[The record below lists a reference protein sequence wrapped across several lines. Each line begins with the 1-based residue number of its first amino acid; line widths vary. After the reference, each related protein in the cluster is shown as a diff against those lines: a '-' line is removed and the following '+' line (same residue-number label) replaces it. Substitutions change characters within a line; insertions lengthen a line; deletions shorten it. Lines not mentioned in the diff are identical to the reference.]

1 MHNNH
6 CSVVVLISENGS
18 NLQALMDFS
27 SAGNYRVSG
36 VISNKPD
43 AYGLQRAKQSNIPTT
58 VVDHK
63 QYASRDLFDQALSQA
78 IDEYEPGLIVLAGF
92 MRILGADF
100 IKRYQGK
107 ILNIHPSLL
116 PNYPG
121 TNTHQRVLDA
131 GEKIHGV
138 SVHFVTEELD
148 GGPVIAQESIAIESI
163 DDAETLA
170 LRIHEKEHVLYPA
183 VVSLFADGRL
193 SLDENSA
200 FLDEQLLPETGQRLT
215 NHE

>member
-1 MHNNH
+1 MHNSH
-6 CSVVVLISENGS
+6 RSVVVLISGNGS

-43 AYGLQRAKQSNIPTT
+43 VCGLQLAKQSNIPTT

-63 QYASRDLFDQALSQA
+63 QYASRNLFDQALSQA
-78 IDEYEPGLIVLAGF
+78 INEYEPGLIVLAGF

-100 IKRYQGK
+100 VKRYQGK

-131 GEKIHGV
+131 GEEIHGV

-163 DDAETLA
+163 DNAETLA

-193 SLDENSA
+193 SLVENSA

-215 NHE
+215 VHE

>member
-6 CSVVVLISENGS
+6 RSVVVLISGNGS

-27 SAGNYRVSG
+27 RAGNYRVSG
-36 VISNKPD
+36 VISNKPE
-43 AYGLQRAKQSNIPTT
+43 AYGLQRAKQSKIPAT

-100 IKRYQGK
+100 VKRYQGK

-131 GEKIHGV
+131 GEKMHGV

-163 DDAETLA
+163 DNAETLA
-170 LRIHEKEHVLYPA
+170 LRILEKEHVLYPA

-193 SLDENSA
+193 SLDKNSA
-200 FLDEQLLPETGQRLT
+200 FLDEQLLPEIGQRLT
-215 NHE
+215 AHE

>member
-6 CSVVVLISENGS
+6 RSVVVLISGNGS

-27 SAGNYRVSG
+27 GAGNYRVSG
-36 VISNKPD
+36 VISNKLD
-43 AYGLQRAKQSNIPTT
+43 AYGLQRAEQSNIPTT

-100 IKRYQGK
+100 VKRYQGK

-131 GEKIHGV
+131 GEKLHGV

-163 DDAETLA
+163 DNAESLA
-170 LRIHEKEHVLYPA
+170 SKIHEKEHVLYPA

-193 SLDENSA
+193 SLDGNSA
-200 FLDEQLLPETGQRLT
+200 LLDEQLLPETGQRVSAS
-215 NHE
+215 

>member
-6 CSVVVLISENGS
+6 RSVVVLISGNGS
-18 NLQALMDFS
+18 NLQAIMDFS

-36 VISNKPD
+36 VISNKSD
-43 AYGLQRAKQSNIPTT
+43 AYGLQRAKQNNIPTT
-58 VVDHK
+58 VVDHL
-63 QYASRDLFDQALSQA
+63 QYASRDLFDQALIQA
-78 IDEYEPGLIVLAGF
+78 IDEYEPGPIVLAGF

-100 IKRYQGK
+100 VKRYQGK

-116 PNYPG
+116 PDYPG

-131 GEKIHGV
+131 GEKLHGV

-170 LRIHEKEHVLYPA
+170 MKIHVKEHTLYPN
-183 VVSLFADGRL
+183 VVSWFADGRL
-193 SLDENSA
+193 RLDGNDA
-200 FLDEQLLPETGQRLT
+200 FLDEQLLPKTGERT
-215 NHE
+215 DAS

>member
-1 MHNNH
+1 
-6 CSVVVLISENGS
+6 
-18 NLQALMDFS
+18 MDFS
-27 SAGNYRVSG
+27 SAGNYRVRG
-36 VISNKPD
+36 VISNEPD
-43 AYGLQRAKQSNIPTT
+43 AYGLQLAKQNNIPTR

-63 QYASRDLFDQALSQA
+63 LYASRNLFDQALSQA
-78 IDEYEPGLIVLAGF
+78 INEYEPGLILLAGF

-100 IKRYQGK
+100 VKRYRGK

-131 GEKIHGV
+131 GEKMHGV

-163 DDAETLA
+163 DNAETLA

-215 NHE
+215 VHE

>member
-6 CSVVVLISENGS
+6 CSVVVLISGNGS

-36 VISNKPD
+36 VISNKTD
-43 AYGLQRAKQSNIPTT
+43 TYGLQRAKQRNIPTK

-100 IKRYQGK
+100 VKRYQGK

-131 GEKIHGV
+131 GEKMHGV

-163 DDAETLA
+163 DNAETLA

-200 FLDEQLLPETGQRLT
+200 FLDEQLLPEIGQRLT
-215 NHE
+215 AHE

>member
-100 IKRYQGK
+100 IRRYQGK

>member
-1 MHNNH
+1 
-6 CSVVVLISENGS
+6 
-18 NLQALMDFS
+18 MDFS
-27 SAGNYRVSG
+27 RAGNYRVSG
-36 VISNKPD
+36 VISNKPE
-43 AYGLQRAKQSNIPTT
+43 AYGLQRAKQSNIPAT

-100 IKRYQGK
+100 VKRYQGK

-131 GEKIHGV
+131 GEKMHGV

-163 DDAETLA
+163 DNAETLA
-170 LRIHEKEHVLYPA
+170 LRILEKEHVLYPA

-193 SLDENSA
+193 SLDKNSA
-200 FLDEQLLPETGQRLT
+200 FLDEQLLPEIGQRLT
-215 NHE
+215 AHE

>member
-6 CSVVVLISENGS
+6 RSVVVLISGNGS

-36 VISNKPD
+36 VISNKTD
-43 AYGLQRAKQSNIPTT
+43 TYGLQRAKQRNIPTK

-100 IKRYQGK
+100 IKHYQGK

-131 GEKIHGV
+131 GEKMHGV
-138 SVHFVTEELD
+138 SVHFVTEDLD
-148 GGPVIAQESIAIESI
+148 GGPVIAQESIALESI
-163 DDAETLA
+163 DNAETLA

-200 FLDEQLLPETGQRLT
+200 FLDEQLLPEKGQRLT
-215 NHE
+215 AHE

>member
-1 MHNNH
+1 MHNNQR
-6 CSVVVLISENGS
+6 SVVVLISGNGS
-18 NLQALMDFS
+18 NLQAIMDFS
-27 SAGNYRVSG
+27 NGENYRVCG

-43 AYGLQRAKQSNIPTT
+43 AYGLTRAEKSNVPST
-58 VVDHK
+58 VVDHR
-63 QYASRDLFDQALSQA
+63 QFASRELFEVTLAEA
-78 IDEYEPGLIVLAGF
+78 IDKYEPALIVLAGF

-100 IKRYQGK
+100 VKRYQGK

-131 GEKIHGV
+131 GEKLHGV

-148 GGPVIAQESIAIESI
+148 GGPVIAQESITVESF

-170 LRIHEKEHVLYPA
+170 LKIHEKEYVLYPT
-183 VVSLFADGRL
+183 VVSWFADGRL
-193 SLDENSA
+193 RLEANGA
-200 FLDEQLLPETGQRLT
+200 YLDEQLLPETGERI
-215 NHE
+215 HAS

>member
-6 CSVVVLISENGS
+6 RSIVVLISGNGS

-27 SAGNYRVSG
+27 SAGNYRVRG
-36 VISNKPD
+36 VISNEPD
-43 AYGLQRAKQSNIPTT
+43 AYGLQLAKQNNIPTR

-63 QYASRDLFDQALSQA
+63 LYASRNLFDQALSQA
-78 IDEYEPGLIVLAGF
+78 INEYEPGLILLAGF

-100 IKRYQGK
+100 VKRYRGK

-131 GEKIHGV
+131 GEKMHGV

-163 DDAETLA
+163 DNAETLA

-215 NHE
+215 VHE

>member
-6 CSVVVLISENGS
+6 RSVVVLISGNGS

-27 SAGNYRVSG
+27 SAGNYRISG
-36 VISNKPD
+36 VISNKAD
-43 AYGLQRAKQSNIPTT
+43 AYGLQRAAQSNIPTT
-58 VVDHK
+58 LVDHTE
-63 QYASRDLFDQALSQA
+63 YASRDLFDQALIQA
-78 IDEYEPGLIVLAGF
+78 IDKYEPGLIVLAGF

-100 IKRYQGK
+100 VKRYQGK

-116 PNYPG
+116 PDYPG

-131 GEKIHGV
+131 GEKLHGV

-148 GGPVIAQESIAIESI
+148 GGPVIAQETITIESV

-170 LRIHEKEHVLYPA
+170 QKIHEKEHVLYPS

-193 SLDENSA
+193 RLDGNNA
-200 FLDEQLLPETGQRLT
+200 FLDEQLLPESGQQIDAS
-215 NHE
+215 